1 MKSKSTSILAAA
13 ALLSGQSLSLS
24 AKEAEVEI
32 RRPLQVKNVRQA
44 RGAVVTPDVRQGRG
58 SDDVVTAIPDVRQGQ
73 GADDAALNADG
84 TPHIRQGRGAD
95 DVVTAT
101 PDVRQGQGADDAV
114 LNADGTPH
122 IRQGRGADDVVTA
135 TPDVRQ
141 GQGADDAVLNADGT
155 PHIRQGRGADD
166 VVTATPDVRQ
176 GRGADDIIVTPTGAL
191 VPTIAALT
199 APAPAR
205 TQSRGQNQRGKVTT
219 LLAKAQ
225 TASQTSGQQKK
236 VTFRAAQQ
244 AQTSGLSASATQ
256 RSNGKYHLLD
266 VSVTGFEKIPGVST
280 ADLENGEIIGNL
292 PNKDRLRFALYS
304 NAQQAQAAAALWA
317 APEAQDKRDDNA
329 VTSSETGIITW
340 DDKPSADDKGSING
354 LFLHSDRMP
363 ELNES
368 FLRGKVIQ
376 IYGPQVKTLDD
387 SGKTLSST
395 RQVFWTSSAL
405 R

>member
-73 GADDAALNADG
+73 GADDAA
-84 TPHIRQGRGAD
+84 
-95 DVVTAT
+95 
-101 PDVRQGQGADDAV
+101 

-376 IYGPQVKTLDD
+376 IYGPQVKTLDN

>member
-1 MKSKSTSILAAA
+1 
-13 ALLSGQSLSLS
+13 
-24 AKEAEVEI
+24 
-32 RRPLQVKNVRQA
+32 
-44 RGAVVTPDVRQGRG
+44 
-58 SDDVVTAIPDVRQGQ
+58 
-73 GADDAALNADG
+73 
-84 TPHIRQGRGAD
+84 
-95 DVVTAT
+95 
-101 PDVRQGQGADDAV
+101 
-114 LNADGTPH
+114 
-122 IRQGRGADDVVTA
+122 VVTA

-176 GRGADDIIVTPTGAL
+176 GRGADDVVTATPDVRQGRGADDIIVTPTGAL
-191 VPTIAALT
+191 VPTVAALT

-256 RSNGKYHLLD
+256 RSNGKHHLLD

-329 VTSSETGIITW
+329 VTTSETGIITW